1 MKKLKDLFWEKLPY
15 VWALLWAVIIT
26 LVSIGGLVW
35 AINWVVDLIEV
46 IL

>member
-1 MKKLKDLFWEKLPY
+1 MKKLNDWFWDKLPY

-26 LVSIGGLVW
+26 LVSIGGTVW

>member
-1 MKKLKDLFWEKLPY
+1 MKKLIRWLENKLPY
-15 VWALLWAVIIT
+15 VWVLLWTAIIT

-35 AINWVVDLIEV
+35 AIDWVVDLIEV